1 MVPSEKSIEQ
11 NTVEFDIN
19 TFPSMITI
27 FWLKSLLIKRLP
39 LELVELVLDHAEY
52 WPHTTTIKPRL
63 GLVRTP
69 VKWRGTSSDITS
81 RTWPSPESEAMQEV
95 LGFTLSSPPLA
106 SESDLTRAA
115 TLRKGLRR
123 LLSRESEICLPPRG
137 QHPARMIVLEAVSQ
151 RYDIQTGKFCDL
163 GIVREDELLLGQEI
177 AMIEGQVRSSS
188 VFSAFRSTQKL
199 LKPSKPLKPG
209 NTHHVVA
216 QRECHFSPRAKAE
229 GKYVIK
235 MKYDDDLEDGIEES
249 ANENEVPTTA
259 DFIKKLKVGDSIELW
274 APVVRGNCVYRI
286 DEVRMHAFWAV

>member
-1 MVPSEKSIEQ
+1 
-11 NTVEFDIN
+11 
-19 TFPSMITI
+19 
-27 FWLKSLLIKRLP
+27 
-39 LELVELVLDHAEY
+39 
-52 WPHTTTIKPRL
+52 
-63 GLVRTP
+63 
-69 VKWRGTSSDITS
+69 
-81 RTWPSPESEAMQEV
+81 
-95 LGFTLSSPPLA
+95 
-106 SESDLTRAA
+106 
-115 TLRKGLRR
+115 
-123 LLSRESEICLPPRG
+123 
-137 QHPARMIVLEAVSQ
+137 MIVLEAVSQ

-163 GIVREDELLLGQEI
+163 GIVREDEQLLGQEI

-199 LKPSKPLKPG
+199 SKPG

-216 QRECHFSPRAKAE
+216 QRECRFSRRAKAE

-235 MKYDDDLEDGIEES
+235 MKYDDDLEDEIEES